1 MTTGFSI
8 YFEMHH
14 LDRFAIIDE
23 PCTMRIRNHT
33 DLRWDN
39 MYTEDGHN
47 RWIVNLKA
55 ITSDNLEEVI
65 DVTIDTFEAYTY
77 GGEEVDTCD
86 ISEEEILEA
95 INY

>member
-1 MTTGFSI
+1 MKELLLIEISKLDFNISTRHDHKETFYHQI
-8 YFEMHH
+8 YNEYANFN
-14 LDRFAIIDE
+14 LDVTF
-23 PCTMRIRNHT
+23 
-33 DLRWDN
+33 
-39 MYTEDGHN
+39 YF
-47 RWIVNLKA
+47 
-55 ITSDNLEEVI
+55 SDNLEEVM